1 MLTQHS
7 RRLKS
12 GRTVISAVTNEMTT
26 MGRLLA
32 VALAL
37 LVCGPPMLCA
47 RPSEYQ
53 LDSSVMPC
61 EAARAA
67 PHRPDRQPQC
77 THDGR
82 FRPVQCS
89 GLGQE
94 CWCVDGEGRQV
105 AATRSNGSVPQCASA
120 CHLQSSSRCSPSGH
134 FLPVQCDSGGR
145 QCWCVDQDGMELYG
159 TRQSGTPHS
168 CPSSCSAL
176 SRRVLHNAVSS
187 SPSSSSSSS
196 WSSPPQ
202 CSDDGNFLPVQC
214 QFVNMTDRRELD
226 MLHAFNTF
234 PEAFSTF
241 KSFREA
247 FPLVSAYCFC
257 SDSRGRE
264 MADTGCPCC
273 GAGVELLPSDVYDS
287 AFSDVGVAHSFA
299 ESTVFKV
306 FQRRMLGVH
315 LTISGQF
322 RCPSAC
328 EEERRAAKATLAVYL
343 PSCLEG
349 GAFASK
355 QCQQGGQCWCV
366 DPMGAEVPGT
376 RQHGD
381 FLQCGGVASED
392 CVSLRRVSLSRL
404 FSGPLESH
412 LPAPSSS
419 GDSASCQVLLRAIEA
434 LLPMEPDPLSFLSV
448 MVDVLHGLFPS
459 VGRALEALASAPTH
473 RLQEFL
479 FGGKFLR
486 NAASFN
492 LSGAVG
498 TPGGL
503 RMDPASGPSRHQN
516 LVLAVSRA
524 LEDRDFLAG
533 VRLTLMS
540 SSGSASLRQ
549 VLTPILHSC
558 AATASPEGAAAAVFV
573 PSCATDGSFQE
584 VQCQGGE
591 CWCVTTRG
599 RKIDGTQVRGV
610 RPRCPSRCESERAA
624 ALRMRDKMVVGADV
638 HVPAC
643 SRDGRFLTLQCRR
656 SGCFCVDQRGV
667 PTAAPSPGAHLACA
681 DMSPE
686 NHRSSSGQCFRALQ
700 AVVTFGREVSK
711 AMTLSNS
718 SHIPTGYASLSAEGL
733 LLTPEALPLS
743 DWLLSRSKA
752 ALRLATYSIVSF
764 RACFSFQPPARS
776 VDCILQIVLKSVQML
791 RAAGRLAYQPFSPQC
806 DNDGEWRPTQCYHST
821 GQCWCVDEDGD
832 YVPESLSSRSL
843 PLVRCLT
850 RCQRAQSHS
859 LLSGWLKASDIT
871 TNASGYRPQC
881 DGDGRFS
888 VLQTEGGA
896 GWCVHP
902 VSGETL
908 RNAILSPDGQLTC
921 PSWCELQGL
930 RCHPDGSFI
939 PLQCDITSC
948 WCVSEDG
955 LEVSGTRQLQVTGGM
970 ASCERPDGCPAAAI
984 AHGTLVCG
992 PAQNGR
998 QGCDLV
1004 CHRGYHVALPV
1015 RRFTCDTL
1023 GRRWEG
1029 DLRPLPGACQMSMPP
1044 QRVWASHNWSLVA
1057 ACQNPRAIR
1066 SQLLRDMT
1074 SGGLCSAQ
1082 LPASGRSVSVCR
1094 NSALRVR
1101 CLGDTSWSVTVTW
1114 NAHMSDLPTS
1124 ELPTLYD
1131 IVTFLNVSRLLER
1144 FERLLTQHSN
1154 ITSRP
1159 QLVSLTPP
1167 RVGCSHGYRLS
1178 NDHEGCVLCPA
1189 GSYSAE
1195 GTCLLCPKG
1204 TYQDTE
1210 GQDVCERCPRGSSSS
1225 PGAFSINHC
1234 LTDCQRRGL
1243 RCTEIGDLLPAQSD
1257 LLSATWRCFNSE
1269 GSELDWTMT
1278 NTSLTDD
1285 DCSVLRKFQSVPKSE
1300 VIFKA
1305 EDTEVLQ
1312 RMTLDLRQ
1320 CAQACAMEPSC
1331 HHMALAGG
1339 HCVMY
1344 STHPLNTHCNVS
1356 DQAKGFLGNSQAELF
1371 GRLRCLVRVRGKA
1384 SDVLIVR
1391 KIGAESTSGFLRS
1404 SMAKVESGVFRTLVF
1419 TDALLA
1425 DAHRFCE
1432 LSCHRD
1438 DCCHG
1443 FILNRNSLK
1452 GGSVLCG
1459 LLRAPSVLMCRQGDW
1474 DVIGQSNAN
1483 RICGVGLIYNKQRRN
1498 FLFDFGGQKFTI
1510 TESALPASNTDDKDY
1525 QASIVD
1531 FQAIYL
1537 RADQSDAASCAVS
1550 GDLTLTLDVSVQ
1562 NKFTSL
1568 SEDDVLVN
1576 TQRSLPV
1583 LSFLLNKKV
1592 FTSQHALLWC
1602 LTRCDGEPSCS
1613 LAELNDTDSTDFFS
1627 CFLFPDSRVCGAY
1640 DTPLRRPCRPLLA
1653 RKPKNTFSK
1662 KEDLRGPVKSF
1673 YERVSFRKMVS
1684 YSVRARV
1691 NVNAKT
1697 PLPQGFMD
1705 CERRCDEDA
1714 CCRGFGFV
1722 ADSKDGGS
1730 GITCVILLSLGIQ
1743 TCAEERQTSWSVAD
1757 CQAGEVSA
1765 WPQPFGWYQK
1775 PVNRW
1780 TSSPALCPAF
1790 HLPAVQNNV
1799 STEQWSLLPDS
1810 ALVLDASS
1818 PSYDVIHI
1826 SRDIAA
1832 DPLRTRDWCL
1842 HACQEAKS
1850 CAAVSL
1856 AEWESATRCV
1866 LYPDTTV
1873 CALSSAPGSESP
1885 AFTCRLVVREPA
1897 PQVYLRRAAAAE
1909 TSVAIAGHGTLR
1921 GITTETALG
1930 LGRKRVLQFLGV
1942 PYARPPIGSLRF
1954 RSAQPPDWNG
1964 TRDASKARS
1973 GCVQPG
1979 RADAS
1984 EDCLYLNV
1992 FRPVAM
1998 VTDAILSH
2006 VQMSSRAILDGSALA
2021 AIGNLLVVTAA
2032 YRTAALGF
2040 LSTGASDVGGNWG
2053 ASDQEAALAWV
2064 KAHISALGGD
2074 QSRVT
2079 VGAECDGANIVSL
2092 LLMRRTP
2099 LFHRM
2104 LLMGGSLFSPTL
2116 FQTPSA
2122 ARRLT
2127 LRLAAELDCATDDDR
2142 RLMACLRAASVHALN
2157 AAQTKL
2163 LVAGGPL
2170 QFWSPT
2176 WPRDDNAAAGE
2187 PASLR
2192 RVDLLLGTSQHD
2204 GIIARMQ
2211 GVKDFA
2217 AALPGGKTAFYQMLS
2232 RSLGGASGSSLLKEA
2247 ATWFYS
2253 LDHSSTPAGYNLFS
2267 RAFDNATR
2275 DLLVVCPSL
2284 RMASH
2289 YAKSGANVFLYH
2301 QPDSGSRAEDSLA
2314 PDVQLLFGVHLR
2326 PTASVRF
2333 TAAERRLSLAI
2344 ISYVANFVRSGN
2356 PNPSASW
2363 PATSL
2368 PRWHPILSSEA
2379 PPIFLELSPTLSQ
2392 KQGLRQRSCSFWNHL
2407 AKVLTSNGQLE
2418 EQSTFDPELPL
2429 DSAHGQSQSDK
2440 DAYN

>member
-12 GRTVISAVTNEMTT
+12 CRTVVSAVTNEMTT

-32 VALAL
+32 MALAL

-53 LDSSVMPC
+53 LDSSMMPC

-67 PHRPDRQPQC
+67 PHRPDRRPQC
-77 THDGR
+77 TQDGR

-105 AATRSNGSVPQCASA
+105 AATRSNGSVPQCASP
-120 CHLQSSSRCSPSGH
+120 CHLQSSSQCSPSGH
-134 FLPVQCDSGGR
+134 FLPVQCDSGGG

-159 TRQSGTPHS
+159 TRQPGTPHS

-241 KSFREA
+241 RSFREA

-264 MADTGCPCC
+264 MADTG
-273 GAGVELLPSDVYDS
+273 VELLPSDVYDS
-287 AFSDVGVAHSFA
+287 AFYDVGVARSFA

-315 LTISGQF
+315 LTVSGQF

-328 EEERRAAKATLAVYL
+328 EEERRAAKATLAVYV

-366 DPMGAEVPGT
+366 DPMGTEVPGT
-376 RQHGD
+376 RQHGN
-381 FLQCGGVASED
+381 FLQCGGVGSED
-392 CVSLRRVSLSRL
+392 CGSLRRVSLSRL

-434 LLPMEPDPLSFLSV
+434 LLPMEPDPLSFLSI

-459 VGRALEALASAPTH
+459 VGRALEVLAGAPAH
-473 RLQEFL
+473 SLQEFL

-498 TPGGL
+498 TQGGL
-503 RMDPASGPSRHQN
+503 RMDPASGPSQHQN
-516 LVLAVSRA
+516 LILAVDRA

-540 SSGSASLRQ
+540 SSGSVSLRQ
-549 VLTPILHSC
+549 ALTPILHSC
-558 AATASPEGAAAAVFV
+558 AATGSPEGAAAAAVFV

-624 ALRMRDKMVVGADV
+624 ALRMRDKMVAGGDV

-643 SRDGRFLTLQCRR
+643 SRDGHFLTLQCGR

-667 PTAAPSPGAHLACA
+667 PTTAPSPGTHLACG
-681 DMSPE
+681 DMSPS

-700 AVVTFGREVSK
+700 AVMTFGQVVSK
-711 AMTLSNS
+711 ALTLSNS

-743 DWLLSRSKA
+743 DWLLSRSKT
-752 ALRLATYSIVSF
+752 ALRLATYST
-764 RACFSFQPPARS
+764 
-776 VDCILQIVLKSVQML
+776 VQML

-806 DNDGEWRPTQCYHST
+806 DSDGEWRPTQCYHST

-859 LLSGWLKASDIT
+859 LLSGWLKASHIT

-888 VLQTEGGA
+888 VLQTEGGT

-902 VSGETL
+902 VSGDTL
-908 RNAILSPDGQLTC
+908 RNAILGPDGQLIC

-930 RCHPDGSFI
+930 RCHPDGSFF
-939 PLQCDITSC
+939 PLQCDVTSC

-955 LEVSGTRQLQVTGGM
+955 LEVSGTRQLRVTGGM
-970 ASCERPDGCPAAAI
+970 LSCERPDSCPAAAI

-998 QGCDLV
+998 QGCDL
-1004 CHRGYHVALPV
+1004 
-1015 RRFTCDTL
+1015 
-1023 GRRWEG
+1023 
-1029 DLRPLPGACQMSMPP
+1029 
-1044 QRVWASHNWSLVA
+1044 
-1057 ACQNPRAIR
+1057 
-1066 SQLLRDMT
+1066 
-1074 SGGLCSAQ
+1074 
-1082 LPASGRSVSVCR
+1082 LPASGRSVSVCG

-1114 NAHMSDLPTS
+1114 NAYMSDLPTS

-1178 NDHEGCVLCPA
+1178 DDHEGCVLCPA
-1189 GSYSAE
+1189 GSYSAK

-1269 GSELDWTMT
+1269 GSELDWTRT

-1344 STHPLNTHCNVS
+1344 STHPLNTRCNVS
-1356 DQAKGFLGNSQAELF
+1356 DQAKGFLGNSQAEVF

-1391 KIGAESTSGFLRS
+1391 KIGAESTPGFLRS

-1443 FILNRNSLK
+1443 FILNRNSLN

-1459 LLRAPSVLMCRQGDW
+1459 WLRAPSVLMCHQGDW
-1474 DVIGQSNAN
+1474 DVIGQSTAN

-1510 TESALPASNTDDKDY
+1510 TESALPASNTDNKDY

-1550 GDLTLTLDVSVQ
+1550 EDLIPTLDVSVQ

-1602 LTRCDGEPSCS
+1602 LTRCDGEPSCL

-1640 DTPLRRPCRPLLA
+1640 DTPLRRPCHPLLA

-1714 CCRGFGFV
+1714 CCRGFGFI

-1775 PVNRW
+1775 PVNQW

-1810 ALVLDASS
+1810 VLVLDASS

-1856 AEWESATRCV
+1856 AEWESATRCI

-1885 AFTCRLVVREPA
+1885 TFTCRLVVREPA
-1897 PQVYLRRAAAAE
+1897 PQVYLRRAATAE
-1909 TSVAIAGHGTLR
+1909 TTVAIAGHGTLR
-1921 GITTETALG
+1921 GITTEMALG
-1930 LGRKRVLQFLGV
+1930 LGRKQVLQFLGI

-1964 TRDASKARS
+1964 TRDASQARS

-1998 VTDAILSH
+1998 KGHLPVLVFFVNPSTD
-2006 VQMSSRAILDGSALA
+2006 SSRAILDGSTLA

-2040 LSTGASDVGGNWG
+2040 LSTGASDMGGNWG

-2079 VGAECDGANIVSL
+2079 VGAECDGADIVSL

-2176 WPRDDNAAAGE
+2176 WPRDDDATAGE

-2211 GVKDFA
+2211 SVKDFA
-2217 AALPGGKTAFYQMLS
+2217 AALPGGKTAFYQVLS

-2253 LDHSSTPAGYNLFS
+2253 LDHSSAPAGYNLFS

-2301 QPDSGSRAEDSLA
+2301 QPESGSRVEDSLA

-2326 PTASVRF
+2326 PTASARF

-2356 PNPSASW
+2356 PNPSVSW

-2368 PRWHPILSSEA
+2368 PRWHPVLSSEA

-2392 KQGLRQRSCSFWNHL
+2392 KQGLRQRSCSFWNLL
-2407 AKVLTSNGQLE
+2407 AKVLTSNAGQLE
-2418 EQSTFDPELPL
+2418 EQPTFDPELPL
-2429 DSAHGQSQSDK
+2429 DPAHGQSQSDK